1 MSAGDDDG
9 TGPRGGEFRDVRRIV
24 AESKDKR
31 RAGRAHVYA
40 LEIPFSVIVGA
51 VLGKAIDDHFGI
63 APWGIALGLV
73 GGIGAA
79 ARAVYALIAW
89 QKANDVA
96 DEADEAAG
104 KAAAAREAPTRLE

>member
-1 MSAGDDDG
+1 MSPADDVA
-9 TGPRGGEFRDVRRIV
+9 PRKNDFRDVRRIV

-51 VLGKAIDDHFGI
+51 VLGKAVDDHFGI

-89 QKANDVA
+89 QKANDVEDAAA
-96 DEADEAAG
+96 DAAD
-104 KAAAAREAPTRLE
+104 AAARAEAGKLE

>member
-1 MSAGDDDG
+1 MSPADDEP
-9 TGPRGGEFRDVRRIV
+9 GPGKNEFREFRDVRRIV

-51 VLGKAIDDHFGI
+51 VLGKAVDDHFGV
-63 APWGIALGLV
+63 APWGIAAGLV

-96 DEADEAAG
+96 DDADAAEDAAKK
-104 KAAAAREAPTRLE
+104 KAERLE